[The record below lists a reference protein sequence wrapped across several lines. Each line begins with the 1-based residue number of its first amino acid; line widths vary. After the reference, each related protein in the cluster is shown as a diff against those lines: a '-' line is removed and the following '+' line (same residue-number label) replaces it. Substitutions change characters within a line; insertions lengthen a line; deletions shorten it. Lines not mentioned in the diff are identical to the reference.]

1 MLRGSSRCVRGSDIE
16 NEYVFFS
23 SVQAVFFFNVVFSH
37 RIFFGHLKDDVPVAI
52 WFRGGCAKKNPIE
65 LRYSQAQ
72 CWVEVPKVL
81 RAPASRAKAC

>member
-1 MLRGSSRCVRGSDIE
+1 MFAEAILKMNMCSFPVSRLS
-16 NEYVFFS
+16 
-23 SVQAVFFFNVVFSH
+23 FFFNVVFSH
-37 RIFFGHLKDDVPVAI
+37 CIFFGHLKDDVPVAI